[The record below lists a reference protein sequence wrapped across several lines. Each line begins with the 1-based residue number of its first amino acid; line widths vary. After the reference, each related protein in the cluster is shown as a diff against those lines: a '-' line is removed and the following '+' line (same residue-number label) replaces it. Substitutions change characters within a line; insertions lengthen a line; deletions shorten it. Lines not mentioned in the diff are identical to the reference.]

1 MKFLR
6 YSVNGLRHLPW
17 LWALGGGIAGVA
29 LTFALLLVGF
39 LILAFGV
46 YTIIVGGILGIVLGT
61 AKGINAQRKRGLR
74 SLVNTSD
81 RPFY

>member
-6 YSVNGLRHLPW
+6 YSINGLRKLPW
-17 LWALGGGIAGVA
+17 LWILAGGFAGVA
-29 LTFALLLVGF
+29 LTFALLFVGF

-46 YTIIVGGILGIVLGT
+46 YAIILGGILGTVLGT
-61 AKGINAQRKRGLR
+61 AKGISAQRKRGLR

>member
-1 MKFLR
+1 MKLLR
-6 YSVNGLRHLPW
+6 YAVNGLRTLPW
-17 LWALGGGIAGVA
+17 LWALAGGIAGVA

-46 YTIIVGGILGIVLGT
+46 YAIIIGGILGTVIGT
-61 AKGINAQRKRGLR
+61 TKGISAQRKRGLR